1 MKHAIIRWS
10 FYMAALLVVGPLAGL
25 MTGSVHGS
33 DGGPAATALISGN
46 LISGVLAMV
55 GSLLLATVF
64 GASAGMAG
72 GFRAGMTSA
81 GIVVA
86 WAAWRTASLDDLLRT
101 PGAGPV
107 LWKLAAEGLLAGSA
121 GVGLAWVVWR
131 LAPKPGAEASQ
142 ATPRPDVSPARFL
155 ACAPVA
161 VVVGGAVAAV
171 IAFSDLKG
179 QTIAAAT
186 IGAIFGTAATR
197 LLVTSPMEFL
207 PMVSVAILAFASPAV
222 GAAWHGSDLTEAVYD
237 GSVLG
242 FVRPLPLDWVAGGLL
257 GVPVGLSWGASL
269 AAKHK
274 RR

>member
-1 MKHAIIRWS
+1 MKHAVIRWS
-10 FYMAALLVVGPLAGL
+10 FYLAAFLLVGPLAGL

-46 LISGVLAMV
+46 LAVGLLATV
-55 GSLLLATVF
+55 GSLLLASAF
-64 GASAGMAG
+64 GVAAAMAG

-101 PGAGPV
+101 PDSGPI
-107 LWKLAAEGLLAGSA
+107 LWKLTAEGMLAGIA
-121 GVGLAWVVWR
+121 GVAIAWMLWR
-131 LAPKPGAEASQ
+131 VAPKAETAQKAAQPEAGPLRVLSY
-142 ATPRPDVSPARFL
+142 
-155 ACAPVA
+155 APVA
-161 VVVGGAVAAV
+161 VIVGGAVAAV

-197 LLVTSPMEFL
+197 MLIASPMEFL
-207 PMVSVAILAFASPAV
+207 PMVGVAILAFASPAV
-222 GAAWHGSDLTEAVYD
+222 GAAWHGSNLAGAVYD

-269 AAKHK
+269 AARHK